1 MDEEEPMNT
10 NTRVLLVDDEVAI
23 RRQLRVAM
31 ARSGY
36 DAAESGDALEALKSI
51 EHNAREGR
59 PFDVV
64 VTDMVLPDIDGIK
77 LLSIIKSRYPDLKVV
92 VISGYGNEETPHE
105 VEQSRGDG
113 FMAKPFETEELTSML
128 NDLHVGSVPAE
139 AVEASTSVSS
149 YLFVSVAEGEDPMAV
164 YEALAYE
171 SGVVYCD
178 AIRDAEH
185 QILLLLHGATHQ
197 ETEARVADLVRR
209 VPGIERSE
217 CVHVRPPYIPDEIR
231 SYINDY
237 DRENE
242 DSVTFHRSANR
253 ATAYLRLDV
262 SAGELSGLYTRLYFI
277 DEVVEIDAS
286 VAGDQLIL
294 LLQGSDFQRIR
305 RVVSDRIRH
314 MEGILRIRDLKVI
327 SFDKV

>member
-1 MDEEEPMNT
+1 MDT

-36 DAAESGDALEALKSI
+36 DAAESGDALGALQSI
-51 EHNAREGR
+51 ERHAREGR

-77 LLSIIKSRYPDLKVV
+77 LLSIIKSRYPDLKVI
-92 VISGYGNEETPHE
+92 VISGYGGAETPDQ
-105 VEQSRGDG
+105 VEQGRGDG
-113 FMAKPFETEELTSML
+113 FMAKPFETEALTSML
-128 NDLHVGSVPAE
+128 GDLDLGRATAA
-139 AVEASTSVSS
+139 AVEAPTSVSS
-149 YLFVSVAEGEDPMAV
+149 YLFVTVGEDADPMEV
-164 YEALAYE
+164 FETLAYE
-171 SGVVYCD
+171 DGVVYCD
-178 AIRDAEH
+178 AIRDEEH
-185 QILLLLHGATHQ
+185 QILLLLHGASHR

-209 VPGIERSE
+209 VKGIDDWE

-231 SYINDY
+231 SYISDY

-242 DSVTFHRSANR
+242 ENATFQRAANR

-262 SAGELSGLYTRLYFI
+262 APGELSGLYTRLYFV

-305 RVVSDRIRH
+305 KVVNDHIRH

-327 SFDKV
+327 SFDRV

>member
-1 MDEEEPMNT
+1 MHT

-36 DAAESGDALEALKSI
+36 DASESGDALGALQSI
-51 EHNAREGR
+51 ERHAREGR

-77 LLSIIKSRYPDLKVV
+77 LLSIIKSRYPDLKVI
-92 VISGYGNEETPHE
+92 VISGYGGVETPE
-105 VEQSRGDG
+105 QVEQGRGDG
-113 FMAKPFETEELTSML
+113 FMAKPFETEDLTTML
-128 NDLHVGSVPAE
+128 GDLDLGRSAAA
-139 AVEASTSVSS
+139 AVEAPTSVSS
-149 YLFVSVAEGEDPMAV
+149 YLFVTVSEDADPMDV
-164 YEALAYE
+164 FETLAYE
-171 SGVVYCD
+171 DGVVYCD
-178 AIRDAEH
+178 AIRDADH
-185 QILLLLHGATHQ
+185 QILLLLHGASHQ

-209 VPGIERSE
+209 VKGIDDWE

-231 SYINDY
+231 SYISDY

-242 DSVTFHRSANR
+242 ESATFHRAANR

-262 SAGELSGLYTRLYFI
+262 TPGELSGLYTRLYFI

-305 RVVSDRIRH
+305 KVVNDRIRH

-327 SFDKV
+327 SFDRV